1 MSTTPAATTPTRR
14 LLSLDV
20 CRGFIM
26 ASMILVNNGGP
37 GAAAYAPMEH
47 VPWHGWSF
55 TDVIFPSFL
64 WMVGV
69 AMTLSFAR
77 RVERGDH
84 RGKLLLHTL
93 RRAGLIFLVGL
104 ALNGFPFYDLSTIR
118 IPGVLQRIAICYLV
132 VAAIF
137 LYTRIRGQVV
147 ALVTVCVVY
156 WMLMTLVPVPGCAA
170 GTLTKDCNFARYVD
184 SLFLN
189 GHMWSATKVWDPEG
203 LISTLPAIA
212 STLFGVLTGHLLR
225 AAISAEARAAWMF
238 LAGNTLLFAG
248 AFLGQWM
255 PINKNLWTVP
265 FAIFMAGM
273 SQLIFAACYWLLDVV
288 GWRRGTRPFAI
299 YGVNAITVYALSG
312 VIERLMDLIKPGG
325 KSLNAI
331 FYSHAFAWWL
341 KPQDASLAFGL
352 SYVLVLY
359 AIAWYMHRRK
369 WFVRL

>member
-1 MSTTPAATTPTRR
+1 
-14 LLSLDV
+14 
-20 CRGFIM
+20 M
-26 ASMILVNNGGP
+26 ASMILVNNRAP
-37 GAAAYAPMEH
+37 RGASYAPLEH
-47 VPWHGWSF
+47 VAWHGWTF
-55 TDVIFPSFL
+55 ADVIFPSFL

-84 RGKLLLHTL
+84 RAKLLPHTL
-93 RRAGLIFLVGL
+93 RRAALIFLVGL
-104 ALNGFPFYDLSTIR
+104 ALNGFPFYNLSTIR

-137 LYTRIRGQVV
+137 LCTRIRGQVV
-147 ALVTVCVVY
+147 ALVTVCAVY
-156 WMLMTLVPVPGCAA
+156 WMLMTLAPVPGCAA
-170 GTLTKDCNFARYVD
+170 GTLEKDCNFARYVD
-184 SLFLN
+184 SLFLS

-203 LISTLPAIA
+203 LVGTLPAIA

-225 AAISAEARAAWMF
+225 AAIPAEARAAWMF

-265 FAIFMAGM
+265 FALFMAGI

-288 GWRRGTRPFAI
+288 GWRRGARPFAI
-299 YGVNAITVYALSG
+299 YGMNAITVYALSG
-312 VIERLMDLIKPGG
+312 VIADLMDLIKPGG
-325 KSLNAI
+325 TSLNAI
-331 FYSHAFAWWL
+331 FYTRAFAGWL
-341 KPQDASLAFGL
+341 KPENASLAFGL
-352 SYVLVLY
+352 SYVLALY
-359 AIAWYMHRRK
+359 AIAWYMHRRE